1 MSILS
6 RWCFASGFVV
16 EFLVRYVTFINTIFT
31 LLFRYSN
38 SSSKS
43 RLVREDENDG
53 SDDEEETVQM
63 AVPSAARD
71 RDRKREAFMS
81 VQNEDVDQESD
92 KGEEEEWES
101 QQIRKGVTG
110 AQVRKYFVVV
120 VLLFSLKKID

>member
-1 MSILS
+1 MLS
-6 RWCFASGFVV
+6 SFD
-16 EFLVRYVTFINTIFT
+16 FLTCNLSLPKRFPRYN
-31 LLFRYSN
+31 N
-38 SSSKS
+38 SSTKS

-81 VQNEDVDQESD
+81 VQNEDDDPESD
-92 KGEEEEWES
+92 KGEEDEWES

-110 AQVRKYFVVV
+110 AQVRG
-120 VLLFSLKKID
+120 LLCF